1 MPLDSQAAISVRRLS
16 PHVGAEVSGI
26 DLAAVPGEAEARQ
39 IGRLLAEHGV
49 LVFRDQDITAQQ
61 QIDFGRCFGEL
72 LVHPFKRDHSG
83 PPELMIM
90 DVGGDRPPL
99 QTDIWHA
106 DETYR
111 QAPPMGTILR
121 AKILPPLGGD
131 TLFVNMAQAYQ
142 GLSERMKAYVAGLE
156 AEHDLG
162 FFRDL
167 LPRDAEGR
175 RKLRQLEDLFPTPV
189 HPVVALHPV
198 TRVPVLYVNRQFTTR
213 ILGLKELE
221 SRAILD
227 FLFRQADTPE
237 YQLRLTW
244 RPNTV
249 AFWDN
254 RLVQH
259 YAPHDYLPE
268 RRYMERVTIAGDR
281 PIAAPMDSGP
291 RPT

>member
-1 MPLDSQAAISVRRLS
+1 MPLDQQATISVRPLS
-16 PHVGAEVSGI
+16 PHVGAEIAGI
-26 DLAAVPGEAEARQ
+26 DLTVAPGDPEVRQ
-39 IGRLLAEHGV
+39 LGRLLAEHGV
-49 LVFRDQDITAQQ
+49 LVFRDQDITARQ
-61 QIDFGRCFGEL
+61 QIDFGRRFGEL
-72 LVHPFKRDHSG
+72 LVHPFKREHDG
-83 PPELMIM
+83 PPELIVM

-111 QAPPMGTILR
+111 QEPPMATILR
-121 AKILPPLGGD
+121 AKVLPPLGGD
-131 TLFVNMAQAYQ
+131 TLFVNMAAAYR
-142 GLSERMKAYVAGLE
+142 GLGDRMKTYLAGLE

-167 LPRDAEGR
+167 LPKDEEGR
-175 RKLRQLEDLFPTPV
+175 RKLRALEDRFPTPV

-198 TRVPVLYVNRQFTTR
+198 TGERVLYVNRQFTTR
-213 ILGLKELE
+213 IIGVKETE

-227 FLFRQADTPE
+227 FLFRQADTPD
-237 YQLRLTW
+237 YQFRLSW
-244 RPNTV
+244 RPHTI

-268 RRYMERVTIAGDR
+268 RRYMERVTIAGVR
-281 PIAAPMDSGP
+281 PMAAPMDGGR